1 MCGDGTNDVGALKR
15 AHVGVSIAN
24 APELEKRLPST
35 SEDVASMRKVLA
47 DAELALSDQDP
58 SLVRLGDA
66 SIASPFTSKRATIE
80 CVLAIVCQGRCTLVS
95 MIQIFKILAVL
106 CLVSAYMLSSLYL
119 HGVKQGTEWKSNFGR
134 PTPSTR
140 RCPRG

>member
-1 MCGDGTNDVGALKR
+1 
-15 AHVGVSIAN
+15 
-24 APELEKRLPST
+24 
-35 SEDVASMRKVLA
+35 MRKTLA
-47 DAELALSDQDP
+47 DAELSLSDQDP

-119 HGVKQGTEWKSNFGR
+119 HGVKQGDAQMTVI
-134 PTPSTR
+134 STQAR
-140 RCPRG
+140 YFDGGVVLLDVASESPRDAVEETAAARCV